1 MTVLVV
7 DCADWLFLQV
17 FSPANAQN
25 VHPSTTME
33 GWSIACAALERD
45 LYATPYE
52 EAKLL
57 MWAGT

>member
-1 MTVLVV
+1 MTVLTGS
-7 DCADWLFLQV
+7 LQV